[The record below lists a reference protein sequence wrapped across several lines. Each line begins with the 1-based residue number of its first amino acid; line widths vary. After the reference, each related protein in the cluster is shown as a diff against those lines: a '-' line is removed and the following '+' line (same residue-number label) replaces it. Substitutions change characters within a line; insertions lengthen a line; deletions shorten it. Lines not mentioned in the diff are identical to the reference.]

1 MQRNCKS
8 CSLQAEVDVRNDS
21 TIADEDHPLV
31 LIANDQE
38 WTGRAVESILAANGY
53 RVVQA
58 YTAREALAVAN
69 AVGPDLVIL
78 DQQLPDFSGV
88 EVCRQLRSDPRFGA
102 TLPIII
108 TTAGP
113 SGRPQRLTAYAAGAW
128 EFYGQPLDS
137 DALLHK
143 LRVYLASYREVRRL
157 RAAALVESH
166 GLYTQAGLAQRA
178 TEVAAEMRRSGR
190 PLACVAWSFGAVED
204 SSLLDRLMAAF
215 RQNGRASDVLGR
227 LDTGELAVVA
237 GGTSASGASQIAERF
252 RRILTAALGVND
264 GAVRSTVVGIDDPVE
279 IPSTGSELLER
290 LTLALAA

>member
-1 MQRNCKS
+1 MS
-8 CSLQAEVDVRNDS
+8 HDS
-21 TIADEDHPLV
+21 AVADDDQPLV

-58 YTAREALAVAN
+58 YTAREALSVASAVS
-69 AVGPDLVIL
+69 PDLVIL

-88 EVCRQLRSDPRFGA
+88 EVCRQLRADPRFGA
-102 TLPIII
+102 ALPIII

-137 DALLHK
+137 EALLHK
-143 LRVYLASYREVRRL
+143 LRVYLASYQEVRRL
-157 RAAALVESH
+157 RRAALVESH
-166 GLYTQAGLAQRA
+166 GLYTQIGLAQRA
-178 TEVAAEMRRSGR
+178 TELMAEMRRIGR
-190 PLACVAWSFGAVED
+190 PMSCVAWSFGAVPD
-204 SSLLDRLMAAF
+204 AGLLDGVMEVF

-227 LDTGELAVVA
+227 LDTGEFAVVA
-237 GGTSASGASQIAERF
+237 GGASAADATHIAERF
-252 RRILTAALGVND
+252 RGVLAAALGQREA
-264 GAVRSTVVGIDDPVE
+264 AVRATIVGVDNPVE
-279 IPSTGSELLER
+279 LPSTGGELLER